1 MHAKRL
7 GTKLNRAIVE
17 NNASDYCWEQA
28 QRLWH
33 QLNRNAM
40 ICDLHQT
47 RIHKKV
53 LRKGRFC
60 LNLIRESP
68 IGRRGDMQIH
78 KELHGEQVRLLDY
91 TGSVRS
97 HPDTN
102 LPKKACKLYKDSFL
116 YKAPRSVLSL
126 NKNINM
132 AISFAQFK
140 KTCKE
145 LLVLNQ

>member
-7 GTKLNRAIVE
+7 GIKLNRAIVA

-33 QLNRNAM
+33 QLNGNAM

-47 RIHKKV
+47 RIYKKV

-68 IGRRGDMQIH
+68 ISRMTQNRLEVTEIPRGDMQIH
-78 KELHGEQVRLLDY
+78 GELHGEQVRLIDY

-97 HPDTN
+97 HPDIFPLKNKSFST
-102 LPKKACKLYKDSFL
+102 KLFL
-116 YKAPRSVLSL
+116 SR
-126 NKNINM
+126 
-132 AISFAQFK
+132 
-140 KTCKE
+140 
-145 LLVLNQ
+145 